1 MDSRPVNPKRTPAAA
16 PSEAPPAFDLA
27 EYQALPTAELL
38 RRAPAGGP
46 TGETVEVAP
55 SRAELVIAVIGEEID
70 PAAMGTASGILD
82 VRPEGFGFL
91 RSPAHRCLA
100 GADDVY
106 LSPSQIRRLRLRDGH
121 MVSGSIRQPRPG
133 EGYFAMVRVHRID
146 GHNIDGLN
154 IDGVDIGGLN
164 IGEIAAEDRATKVPF
179 ELARPVVPH
188 ARLRLGFPRGPA
200 SLDGIDRLAPIGLGH
215 RVLITA
221 PRDGRRVAL
230 LRDVVEGTRHNHPR
244 AAILVLLV
252 DQAPETVAATTS
264 ALATG
269 DSRESNSEL
278 FTTTFDES
286 PERHLDLLRL
296 VDARARRLVESGR
309 DVVLLVDS
317 LTYLVRACN
326 ATMPHSGKIISA
338 GLDAHSFLR
347 PKQMFSAARQIDGGS
362 SLTIFAT
369 LLDDGP
375 MNSAIAAEFAGR
387 ANADVVL
394 DEALIR
400 NHVDPPFDVRH
411 TRTRDEDT
419 VLTGDELAAARELRA
434 VLEPM
439 TNADAVQHLL
449 AHPPTR

>member
-1 MDSRPVNPKRTPAAA
+1 MDSRPLNPKRTPAATSA
-16 PSEAPPAFDLA
+16 EATPAFELA
-27 EYQALPTAELL
+27 EYQALSAAELL

-46 TGETVEVAP
+46 TGKTVEVVP
-55 SRAELVIAVIGEEID
+55 SRAELVVAVIGHEVD

-91 RSPAHRCLA
+91 RSPAHRCLV

-106 LSPSQIRRLRLRDGH
+106 LSPSQIQRLRLRDGH
-121 MVSGSIRQPRPG
+121 MVAGLIRQPRPG

-146 GHNIDGLN
+146 G
-154 IDGVDIGGLN
+154 VDIGGTAVEN
-164 IGEIAAEDRATKVPF
+164 RATMVPF
-179 ELARPVVPH
+179 EHTRPVVPH
-188 ARLRLGFPRGPA
+188 SRLRLGFPGGPA
-200 SLDGIDRLAPIGLGH
+200 SLHCLDRIAPIGLGH

-230 LRDVVEGTRHNHPR
+230 LRDIAEGTRRNHPD
-244 AAILVLLV
+244 AAILALLV
-252 DQAPETVAATTS
+252 DQAPETVAATTN
-264 ALATG
+264 ALAT
-269 DSRESNSEL
+269 REPNTEL

-296 VDARARRLVESGR
+296 VDARARRLVESDR

-317 LTYLVRACN
+317 LTSLVRACN

-347 PKQMFSAARQIDGGS
+347 PKQMFSGARQIDGGS

-369 LLDDGP
+369 LLDDGS
-375 MNSAIAAEFAGR
+375 MNSAITAEFAGR

-394 DEALIR
+394 DEVLIR
-400 NHVDPPFDVRH
+400 SHVDPPFDVRR